1 MAAGVVDACNNEIQ
15 ESNEHSMK
23 ISVTDKGNFVAEFK
37 QFKTISKRRR
47 DEVKRLTLLFSK
59 VCVCGTTHIHI
70 NTYSIHTIVRET
82 TEPCET
88 PLCIGLL

>member
-15 ESNEHSMK
+15 KSNEHSMK

-47 DEVKRLTLLFSK
+47 DEVKRLTTLFKS
-59 VCVCGTTHIHI
+59 VCVEPP
-70 NTYSIHTIVRET
+70 TYI
-82 TEPCET
+82 
-88 PLCIGLL
+88 